1 MVVDNQ
7 LIRFYELIKLNKTQE
22 AEIEIVKLLSSD
34 PQDPLFYN
42 AYFDL
47 SICYLRLEKFDEAII
62 SLKEFIKYNPE
73 NPEAYNNL
81 GLAYLQ
87 SENIENAIFYF
98 NKCIEL
104 RADFVQAYNNLG
116 IALYKNKKFN
126 ESIYILEHGLKLD
139 PRFHFLYFNLAR
151 SFKGKGD
158 YLSAVNILKN
168 HLVNK
173 DDYNYLS
180 LLGLCLI
187 EIGEISEGLNYIDQS
202 LKLQPNSLNN
212 IITKLLHHNLEES
225 INLESYSQDVQK
237 LIEIFSKEKIQSF
250 VFKKPIETNNLIK
263 VGFISADFRNH
274 AVSHQIYDVVK
285 NLSLNKDFEL
295 YAYFNNEE
303 EDSITKTF
311 KPLFKSWKIVKH
323 LSDPILTETIRSDKI
338 EILVDLSGYT
348 NGNRIRVLFNKA
360 APIQVSWCGYL
371 ASTGVKQIDYIIAD
385 KNVILENEEGKY
397 SEKVYKLGKIW
408 TVLRKDHNIFPDIT
422 IPAIKNNYITF
433 GSFNNIKKIN
443 KKVIKIWSE
452 ILCSVPNSKL
462 HLISERFNELDFI
475 KYFKRLFFNHGVDY
489 NNLIFE
495 PTKNRV
501 DFLNKYNSIDIALD
515 PFPYAGGTTTLES
528 YWMCVPVLTKT
539 GNYFL
544 SKTSESINQSI
555 GMQEWICANESDYI
569 KKAINFSKDFNSLQK
584 TRNYLIK
591 NRENFII
598 FNSEDLANE
607 LSKAFKDM
615 ISIYNNTQ
623 KIQKC

>member
-1 MVVDNQ
+1 
-7 LIRFYELIKLNKTQE
+7 
-22 AEIEIVKLLSSD
+22 
-34 PQDPLFYN
+34 
-42 AYFDL
+42 
-47 SICYLRLEKFDEAII
+47 
-62 SLKEFIKYNPE
+62 
-73 NPEAYNNL
+73 
-81 GLAYLQ
+81 
-87 SENIENAIFYF
+87 
-98 NKCIEL
+98 
-104 RADFVQAYNNLG
+104 
-116 IALYKNKKFN
+116 
-126 ESIYILEHGLKLD
+126 
-139 PRFHFLYFNLAR
+139 
-151 SFKGKGD
+151 
-158 YLSAVNILKN
+158 
-168 HLVNK
+168 
-173 DDYNYLS
+173 
-180 LLGLCLI
+180 
-187 EIGEISEGLNYIDQS
+187 
-202 LKLQPNSLNN
+202 
-212 IITKLLHHNLEES
+212 
-225 INLESYSQDVQK
+225 
-237 LIEIFSKEKIQSF
+237 
-250 VFKKPIETNNLIK
+250 
-263 VGFISADFRNH
+263 
-274 AVSHQIYDVVK
+274 VVK
-285 NLSLNKDFEL
+285 NLSVNKDFEL

-303 EDSITKTF
+303 EDLITKAF

-360 APIQVSWCGYL
+360 SPIQVSWCGYL
-371 ASTGVKQIDYIIAD
+371 ASTGMKQIDYIIAD

-408 TVLRKDHNIFPDIT
+408 TVLRKDHNISPDIT

-584 TRNYLIK
+584 TRDYLIK

-615 ISIYNNTQ
+615 ISIYNNT
-623 KIQKC
+623 